1 MKKNGEEAM
10 KKLSR
15 YSWLFPCCFLI
26 FLSIVLT
33 VKFVFIFFF
42 STAYEPGFIFELT
55 PLYLLSGL
63 SKVQLLSLSLLV
75 MVLDMYLHLRSSKR
89 NLLLSFLPT
98 SVMLSSVGFT
108 IMFSPMDVSYV
119 FHYTLFGCLLLVVL
133 IDYQS
138 ILKGTEIPTMLRK
151 KEPAMMKISQKEPVP
166 MRMRSLFVKHT
177 RTNQPPPVPPLATA
191 NSLEYKEATE
201 TILQKMQMM
210 LDELERKT
218 VRIERLENDFEERR
232 KNLISQEKTIADH
245 VISYL
250 ESKEKMNLDEENL
263 VRNIPSDD
271 KVFMKEKIVDHLI
284 VDEKRDIVAVVQ
296 RGIFKQVSNTFADF
310 LGYERN
316 ELLQK
321 SFFVFIAPHG
331 FEDTRK
337 YYLNRLKGVTSNSF
351 RTILLTRE
359 HSEVMV
365 EITVTPTIYMGDDA
379 EFLSV
384 KEVKNIP
391 QNT

>member
-1 MKKNGEEAM
+1 M

-166 MRMRSLFVKHT
+166 MRTRSLFVKHT

>member
-1 MKKNGEEAM
+1 
-10 KKLSR
+10 
-15 YSWLFPCCFLI
+15 
-26 FLSIVLT
+26 
-33 VKFVFIFFF
+33 
-42 STAYEPGFIFELT
+42 
-55 PLYLLSGL
+55 
-63 SKVQLLSLSLLV
+63 
-75 MVLDMYLHLRSSKR
+75 
-89 NLLLSFLPT
+89 
-98 SVMLSSVGFT
+98 
-108 IMFSPMDVSYV
+108 
-119 FHYTLFGCLLLVVL
+119 LLLVVL

-166 MRMRSLFVKHT
+166 MRTRSLFVKHT

>member
-1 MKKNGEEAM
+1 M

>member
-1 MKKNGEEAM
+1 M

-108 IMFSPMDVSYV
+108 IMFRPMDVSYV

-166 MRMRSLFVKHT
+166 MRTRSLFVKHT